1 MQNKIPKYSVYVF
14 YIHLPIYIHKL
25 KLQERIKS
33 GIHFQTSVHIKTRTR
48 EQVTYRTSVA
58 QLQFVRSAEDPSCWA
73 GFMEAVVGIVPRGR
87 IKFVRGRYKGQKVVN
102 LMRLARAPGPEDQWR
117 GRCY

>member
-33 GIHFQTSVHIKTRTR
+33 GIHFQTSVHIRQGQENKSLTVL
-48 EQVTYRTSVA
+48 QVA

-102 LMRLARAPGPEDQWR
+102 FMRLARAPGPEDQWR

>member
-1 MQNKIPKYSVYVF
+1 MAFISKQAFTSRQGQENKSLTV
-14 YIHLPIYIHKL
+14 
-25 KLQERIKS
+25 LQ
-33 GIHFQTSVHIKTRTR
+33 
-48 EQVTYRTSVA
+48 VA

-102 LMRLARAPGPEDQWR
+102 FMRLARAPGPEDQWR